1 MFLQSTYCFFTFCIT
16 YYEIFSQFF
25 SIGTNDLIQY
35 TLAVDRLNE
44 KVADLY
50 DPTHPALLRLL
61 QMTIDAGKANG
72 IWTGLCGEMA
82 GDPSAIPLLIGLG
95 IDELSVAP
103 PMLPQIKYL
112 IRRLKYTETQQMALQ
127 ALQCESSVDVL
138 VQSRAMVQRAAP
150 GIFHTVL

>member
-1 MFLQSTYCFFTFCIT
+1 M
-16 YYEIFSQFF
+16 
-25 SIGTNDLIQY
+25 
-35 TLAVDRLNE
+35 
-44 KVADLY
+44 ADLY

-112 IRRLKYTETQQMALQ
+112 IRRLKYTEAQQLALQ